1 MPKRDEGPLADRATL
16 ANMAPEYGAT
26 CGFFPVDGIT
36 LDYLRLSGRPEQAV
50 QLVEAY
56 CKAQGLWRSEDAPE
70 PRFSDTLELDLAD
83 VVPSLAG
90 PKRPQ
95 DRLARL
101 QADKIEME
109 LAERRG
115 VLIPADLL
123 EPRLQAAFTA
133 ARERWLE
140 AAPRL
145 ARELPADAEARE
157 ALLQAEFE
165 AFLHRLADWANAG
178 VDEGDDE

>member
-1 MPKRDEGPLADRATL
+1 MRIKGQESIAEVFGVAPKTIVEWQEQGLPIAVR
-16 ANMAPEYGAT
+16 
-26 CGFFPVDGIT
+26 
-36 LDYLRLSGRPEQAV
+36 GRP
-50 QLVEAY
+50 
-56 CKAQGLWRSEDAPE
+56 G
-70 PRFSDTLELDLAD
+70 
-83 VVPSLAG
+83 VPSEYDTAACIEWMVEREI
-90 PKRPQ
+90 KKIQAERPQ

-101 QADKIEME
+101 QADKIEIE

-140 AAPRL
+140 VAPRL
-145 ARELPADAEARE
+145 AREFTADAAARE

-165 AFLHRLADWANAG
+165 SFLHRLADWANAG

>member
-1 MPKRDEGPLADRATL
+1 MRITGQERIADVFGVAPKTIVEWQEQGMPIAVR
-16 ANMAPEYGAT
+16 
-26 CGFFPVDGIT
+26 
-36 LDYLRLSGRPEQAV
+36 GRP
-50 QLVEAY
+50 
-56 CKAQGLWRSEDAPE
+56 G
-70 PRFSDTLELDLAD
+70 
-83 VVPSLAG
+83 VPSEYDSEACIAWMVDREV
-90 PKRPQ
+90 KKVQNEKPQ

-133 ARERWLE
+133 ARERLLE
-140 AAPRL
+140 AVPRL
-145 ARELPADAEARE
+145 ARELPADAEGRE
-157 ALLQAEFE
+157 AALQAEFE